1 MADKNA
7 LERIFASSPSLGSGL
22 AGKAQN
28 ELADRGYK
36 LHVEEAKATGETP
49 LTYEEWKK
57 QQNG

>member
-7 LERIFASSPSLGSGL
+7 LERIFASSPSLGGL
-22 AGKAQN
+22 TGKAQN

-49 LTYEEWKK
+49 LPYEEWKK